1 MAIGRGEPVIQF
13 TFRRLLM
20 ALPTIALVSITVFA
34 LIRFIPGD
42 PAALMLGDMAQ
53 PELVEAI
60 VAQVRGMIQDERD
73 DAALD
78 EVRKNAERHL
88 KQAAKL
94 RAYPLRNADEP
105 DFIFRPY
112 RAEG

>member
-1 MAIGRGEPVIQF
+1 MSEQQQR
-13 TFRRLLM
+13 
-20 ALPTIALVSITVFA
+20 
-34 LIRFIPGD
+34 
-42 PAALMLGDMAQ
+42 PADDAPK

-60 VAQVRGMIQDERD
+60 VAQVREMIQDERD
-73 DAALD
+73 DAAWD

-88 KQAAKL
+88 KMAAKL

-105 DFIFRPY
+105 DFVFRPF